1 MAYGAGIAHG
11 HAVLDGVAACDGAAR
26 NARLTIVAVARIATG
41 IDVGGAG
48 LEAAYAVAASPA
60 RHGVEGV
67 KASTMKTA
75 SGMKTTAPMETAA
88 TTMETAATTM
98 ETAANTM
105 ETAAAT
111 MKTAAASTMEAAAA
125 SATACLGHVYARHPQ
140 DRACEDPSER

>member
-11 HAVLDGVAACDGAAR
+11 HAVRDGVAACDGAAR
-26 NARLTIVAVARIATG
+26 NARLTIAAVARVATG

-75 SGMKTTAPMETAA
+75 SGMKTTAPMETTAS
-88 TTMETAATTM
+88 METAT
-98 ETAANTM
+98 TM

>member
-11 HAVLDGVAACDGAAR
+11 HAVRDGVAACDGAAR
-26 NARLTIVAVARIATG
+26 NARLTIAAVARVATG
-41 IDVGGAG
+41 IDVGGTG

-67 KASTMKTA
+67 KASTTKTA

-88 TTMETAATTM
+88 TTMG
-98 ETAANTM
+98 
-105 ETAAAT
+105 TAAAT
-111 MKTAAASTMEAAAA
+111 LKTAAASTMEAAAA

-140 DRACEDPSER
+140 DRACE

>member
-1 MAYGAGIAHG
+1 MAYRAGIAHG
-11 HAVLDGVAACDGAAR
+11 HAVRDGVAACDGAAR
-26 NARLTIVAVARIATG
+26 NARLTIAAVARVATG

-88 TTMETAATTM
+88 TTMETAA
-98 ETAANTM
+98 
-105 ETAAAT
+105 AT